1 MKKDMIKEGIVNIY
15 KEGNKRMLDARDL
28 YGYLNI
34 GRDFPTWIRAK
45 IKSAKLVANEDYIT
59 TVVSKSSVGRP
70 VINYDITVEAAIKI
84 VAGMRV
90 NNTTVEVIDYLSSVG
105 SIESNATK
113 IRKAKARARKAN
125 KSKETA
131 SANVIKLDSEP
142 SNVIL
147 RENEVFG
154 TVRFVIINH
163 KEYAVAKDVAKA
175 LGYSNHRDAIARHCK
190 ENVKGYIESNGGYQY
205 TSLINDNDINLLIQ
219 SAKTRSADYK
229 EEFRQWLIKEN
240 ILTDKS
246 VIFSRKEI
254 EFLDKLEEKLKCFN
268 LECIRQYK
276 VLNYKVDLY
285 IKNLNIAIE
294 YDENDHKNYSYEK
307 QQLRQ
312 SIIRKELG
320 CKFIRISDSYSDSYN
335 IRLVMEAIQNTSE
348 VNNDIFG
355 NIRYITINNKPYF
368 VAYDIAKSLG
378 YKNISRDVQ
387 RHCKNIIKAPIKNTE
402 YQNGTLEAK
411 ASQEWL
417 LITEGDIYRLITRSN
432 LPAAQRFESWIF
444 DEVLPDIRQHGFYAT
459 GSTVEKFLNDPDAAI
474 QLFENYKKEKQEK
487 EALLK
492 EKVDNAPKLMAY
504 EDFINSDGLYSFSA
518 TAKMVAI
525 PRTATSKTIIGRNT
539 LLAWLRRDGVLISN
553 GEDRNTPYQ
562 RFISQGLFEVK
573 PIDEDNE
580 SNRITVKVTPKGV
593 EWLYKKYRYSNMPK
607 KFEVSNI
614 EDYNVADSD
623 NEEYLDTAM

>member
-1 MKKDMIKEGIVNIY
+1 MRKEGTIKIFN
-15 KEGNKRMLDARDL
+15 EGNEKMLDAREL
-28 YGYLNI
+28 YGSLNI
-34 GRDFPTWIRAK
+34 RRDFPTWIRAK
-45 IKSAKLVANEDYIT
+45 IKSENLIANKDYVT
-59 TVVSKSSVGRP
+59 TVVNKSTIGRP

-84 VAGMRV
+84 VSGMRV
-90 NNTTVEVIDYLSSVG
+90 NDTTIEIIEYLSSVG

-113 IRKAKARARKAN
+113 TRTRKTN
-125 KSKETA
+125 KPKKIMVSTE
-131 SANVIKLDSEP
+131 VIKLDSKP
-142 SNVIL
+142 SKVIL
-147 RENEVFG
+147 KENEIFG
-154 TVRFVIINH
+154 TVRFVAINH

-175 LGYSNHRDAIARHCK
+175 LGYSNYRDAIARHCK
-190 ENVKGYIESNGGYQY
+190 ETVKCYIESNSGHQY
-205 TSLINDNDINLLIQ
+205 TSLISDNDINLLIQ
-219 SAKTRSADYK
+219 SSRTKSANYK
-229 EEFRQWLIKEN
+229 EEFRQWLVKEN
-240 ILTDKS
+240 ILTDKL

-276 VLNYKVDLY
+276 VLDYKVDLY
-285 IKNLNIAIE
+285 IKGLNVVVE
-294 YDENDHKNYSYEK
+294 YDENNHINYSYER
-307 QQLRQ
+307 QQLRE

-320 CKFIRISDSYSDSYN
+320 CEFIRVSDSYSDSYN
-335 IRLVMEAIQNTSE
+335 IRLIIEAIQNTSE

-368 VAYDIAKSLG
+368 AAYDIAKSLG

-387 RHCKNIIKAPIKNTE
+387 RHCKNIIKAPIKKAE
-402 YQNGTLEAK
+402 YQNGTLERK

-432 LPAAQRFESWIF
+432 LPASQKFESWIF

-459 GSTVEKFLNDPDAAI
+459 SSTVEKFLNDPDAAI
-474 QLFENYKKEKQEK
+474 QLFENYKKEKEEK
-487 EALLK
+487 EALLR

-518 TAKMVAI
+518 AAKMVAI

-539 LLAWLRRDGVLISN
+539 LLAWLRRDGVLISS

-562 RFISQGLFEVK
+562 RFIGQGLFEVK

-580 SNRITVKVTPKGV
+580 SSRITVKVTPKGV

-607 KFEVSNI
+607 KFEISNI
-614 EDYNVADSD
+614 EDHDIEDSD